1 MYNSAQACIQHIMA
15 MYFFFWF
22 QKNKERLSE
31 QGNADENADE
41 NAEPDISVIN
51 PDFFI
56 QNEKVEFNDNQL
68 PKYEDLFPS
77 PQDNSKS

>member
-1 MYNSAQACIQHIMA
+1 
-15 MYFFFWF
+15 MYFFSWF
-22 QKNKERLSE
+22 QNDKERLSE
-31 QGNADENADE
+31 QGNADENAGPE
-41 NAEPDISVIN
+41 ISVIN

-77 PQDNSKS
+77 SQDNSKS